1 MQGKYLR
8 AKVWSASPPRAL
20 LVRVAFLEEE
30 EEAWTEGGQ
39 RHVWQAK
46 MGGGTR
52 KPGTPHSPQASTRPR
67 KLTFL

>member
-1 MQGKYLR
+1 MQGEYLR
-8 AKVWSASPPRAL
+8 AKMWSTSSPRAL
-20 LVRVAFLEEE
+20 LVRVAFLEE

-52 KPGTPHSPQASTRPR
+52 RLGTPHSPQASIRPQ
-67 KLTFL
+67 KLTSL